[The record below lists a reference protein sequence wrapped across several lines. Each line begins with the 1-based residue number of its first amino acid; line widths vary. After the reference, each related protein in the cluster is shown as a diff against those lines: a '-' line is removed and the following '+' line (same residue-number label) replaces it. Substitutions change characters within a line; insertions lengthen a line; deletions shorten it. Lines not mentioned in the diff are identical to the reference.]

1 MDSMFIASMVPL
13 LPVSMAEMPSII
25 RLFCDAP
32 PRRANVVSAPRLT
45 PGANSMRL
53 VKFCR
58 LIGRFSICSLDTA
71 KERSALCDCTSSAS
85 ALTFTVSAT
94 PPASRTIAGTPMR
107 SPPLTRTPVRRT
119 VLKESIV
126 TSMV

>member
-1 MDSMFIASMVPL
+1 MEPD
-13 LPVSMAEMPSII
+13 PSI
-25 RLFCDAP
+25 F
-32 PRRANVVSAPRLT
+32 T
-45 PGANSMRL
+45 PGAKARRL

-58 LIGRFSICSLDTA
+58 LIGRPSICSLETA
-71 KERSALCDCTSSAS
+71 KDRSALCDCTSSAS

-94 PPASRTIAGTPMR
+94 PPASRTIAGTPTR
-107 SPPLTRTPVRRT
+107 SPPLTRMFVRRT